1 MSPINEINIP
11 NVAIPRFGTNEV
23 WLNGIPFIPRYD
35 PPVTL
40 QIGFPIVEIP
50 GCVTMHKDNKDHI
63 SNLPFDKDLVNQD
76 EKGTT
81 TLCPHGEYPSYTAMD
96 YQPEQLLI
104 QRETPPPPVA
114 PPPEVETP
122 EIPPT
127 GDLTSK
133 EVPCPGPNQLR
144 VGDVTQSGDERVI
157 GHRLL
162 DDGKTCETLY
172 EPTTA
177 IEKFLPPLNQAS
189 TVTALAVVATA
200 GAAATPLLIRII
212 KPVIKKLW
220 ATIQKKIGKKVELPT
235 RAEIQTNKYREKKG
249 LPPIK
254 KKS

>member
-23 WLNGIPFIPRYD
+23 WLNGVPFIPRYD

-114 PPPEVETP
+114 PPPEIETP

-144 VGDVTQSGDERVI
+144 IGDLTQSGDERVV

-162 DDGKTCETLY
+162 EDGKTCETLY
-172 EPTTA
+172 EPTTPL
-177 IEKFLPPLNQAS
+177 EKYVPPLNQVS
-189 TVTALAVVATA
+189 SVTALAVVATA
-200 GAAATPLLIRII
+200 GAAATPLLIRVI

-220 ATIQKKIGKKVELPT
+220 TTIQKKLGKDVKEPSRQLK
-235 RAEIQTNKYREKKG
+235 ITNTFRQKKG
-249 LPPIK
+249 LPPLK
-254 KKS
+254 K

>member
-114 PPPEVETP
+114 PPPEIETP

-127 GDLTSK
+127 GDLTSE

-144 VGDVTQSGDERVI
+144 VGDLTQSGDERVV

-162 DDGKTCETLY
+162 EDGKTCETLY
-172 EPTTA
+172 EPTSAVEKYLPTSNQVSTTA
-177 IEKFLPPLNQAS
+177 SI
-189 TVTALAVVATA
+189 AVVATA
-200 GAAATPLLIRII
+200 AAAATPLLLRVV
-212 KPVIKKLW
+212 KPVVKKLIT
-220 ATIQKKIGKKVELPT
+220 TIQKKLGKEPPRLT
-235 RAEIQTNKYREKKG
+235 RDEVRANQYREKKG
-249 LPPIK
+249 LPPLK
-254 KKS
+254 K

>member
-23 WLNGIPFIPRYD
+23 WLNGVPFIPRYD

-104 QRETPPPPVA
+104 QREIPPPPVA

-144 VGDVTQSGDERVI
+144 VGDLTQSGDERVV

-162 DDGKTCETLY
+162 EDGKTCETLY
-172 EPTTA
+172 EPTTP

-220 ATIQKKIGKKVELPT
+220 TTIQKKLGKKI
-235 RAEIQTNKYREKKG
+235 AEPSRQLKQTNAYREKKG
-249 LPPIK
+249 LPPLK
-254 KKS
+254 K